1 MSINLQKVQ
10 EKIQPL
16 TAIIGQNKYLQA
28 VMKGMML
35 ILPATIMSS
44 FATLLKIFPIPAYQS
59 FITSHELGKFFDVP
73 INFTNNFMAVLV
85 AFAVA
90 YALATSFDVDAFP
103 AGLISMVSFFIL
115 TPYTLGD
122 MGPLGQAFNISNQ
135 WLGAMGI
142 FAGMIVAFVS
152 TRLYVAIIKGGIVI
166 KVPDSVPEFVAK
178 SFSSLIPGII
188 ILTVFSIISAVLSM
202 TSYGSIHVLI
212 YKFLQAP
219 LTSLGSGV
227 GSVIIVAVV
236 AQFLWF
242 LGLHGHAVTL
252 GVVAPIWAAMDA
264 QQLAALSSGQ
274 ALPNITGMAF
284 FWTYLAGNLLPL
296 AFMLTFMARSARYKT
311 LGKVAIVPAVF
322 TIGEPLAY
330 GAPLVMNFV
339 FAIPYI
345 LLDGII
351 MALAYYLTVAGILPP
366 VGGVNTP
373 AGTPVLLSGFLQ
385 GSWRIAAFQAIALII
400 RFAAWYPFF
409 KMADK
414 MAITEEESTEVET
427 A

>member
-1 MSINLQKVQ
+1 MAINLEKIQ
-10 EKIQPL
+10 EKIQPV
-16 TAIIGQNKYLQA
+16 TTVIGQNKYLQA

-59 FITSHELGKFFDVP
+59 FITSHGLGKYFDVP

-90 YALATSFDVDAFP
+90 YALATSFEIDAFP

-115 TPYTLGD
+115 TPYTLGE
-122 MGPLGQAFNISNQ
+122 MGPLGQAFSISNQ
-135 WLGAMGI
+135 WLGSMGI
-142 FAGMIVAFVS
+142 FAGMIVAFIS
-152 TRLYVAIIKGGIVI
+152 ARLFVAITKKGIII

-178 SFSSLIPGII
+178 SFSSLVPGII
-188 ILTVFSIISAVLSM
+188 ILTIFSIISAAFSM
-202 TSYGSIHVLI
+202 TSFGSIHVLI

-227 GSVIIVAVV
+227 GSVIIVAVL

-242 LGLHGHAVTL
+242 LGLHGHAVTI

-264 QQLAALSSGQ
+264 QQLAAFSAGQ
-274 ALPNITGMAF
+274 PLPNITGMAF
-284 FWTYLAGNLLPL
+284 FWTYLAGNLVPL
-296 AFMLTFMARSARYKT
+296 AFMLAFMAKSARYKT
-311 LGKVAIVPAVF
+311 LGKVAFVPAIF

-330 GAPLVMNFV
+330 GTPLVMNFV
-339 FAIPYI
+339 FALPYV
-345 LLDGII
+345 LLDGVI

-373 AGTPVLLSGFLQ
+373 SGTPVILSGFLQ
-385 GSWRIAAFQAIALII
+385 GSWRIAAFQVIAFVI
-400 RFAAWYPFF
+400 RFVAWYPFF
-409 KMADK
+409 KIADNMAVD
-414 MAITEEESTEVET
+414 EEKNAEVET

>member
-1 MSINLQKVQ
+1 MAINLDKVQ
-10 EKIQPL
+10 EKLQPI
-16 TAIIGQNKYLQA
+16 TAAIGQNKYLQA
-28 VMKGMML
+28 VMKGMMM

-44 FATLLKIFPIPAYQS
+44 FATLLKIFPIPAYQN
-59 FITSHELGKFFDVP
+59 FIASNGLTKYFDVP

-90 YALATSFDVDAFP
+90 YALATSFQVDPFP

-122 MGPLGQAFNISNQ
+122 MGPLGQAFNIPNQ
-135 WLGAMGI
+135 WLGSMGI
-142 FAGMIVAFVS
+142 FTGMIVAFVS
-152 TRLYVAIIKGGIVI
+152 GRLYVAIVKGGIVI

-188 ILTVFSIISAVLSM
+188 ILSLFSIISAALSM
-202 TSYGSIHVLI
+202 TSYGCIHVLI
-212 YKFLQAP
+212 YTFLQAP

-227 GSVIIVAVV
+227 GSVIIVALV

-264 QQLAALSSGQ
+264 QQLAAFSAGQ
-274 ALPNITGMAF
+274 PLPNITGQAF
-284 FWTYLAGNLLPL
+284 FFTYIAGNLLQL
-296 AFMLTFMARSARYKT
+296 AFMLTFMAKSVRYKT
-311 LGKVAIVPAVF
+311 LGKVALVPAIF

-330 GAPLVMNFV
+330 GAPLVMNLV
-339 FAIPYI
+339 FAIPYV
-345 LLDGII
+345 LLDAVIL
-351 MALAYYLTVAGILPP
+351 ALAYYLTVAGILPP

-373 AGTPVLLSGFLQ
+373 SGTPVILSGFLQ
-385 GSWRIAAFQAIALII
+385 GSWRIAAFQAVAIVI
-400 RFAAWYPFF
+400 RFACWYPFF
-409 KMADK
+409 KIADNMAV
-414 MAITEEESTEVET
+414 EEERKAELEN